1 MKLGRRPAEA
11 ADDTIR
17 LPPGMDFLTMR
28 RRRRRNS
35 ALGWAGATVALAA
48 VLGAVVYVAAPHLG
62 LQPAPAGPRAVP
74 LAAAPPP
81 AAVADA
87 PRPAEPPPP
96 VLRLPLDHAP
106 PPRAPGPPRAA
117 PPLLREAEIAAHRP
131 QRPTLLRLVEN
142 PRIFVLDFP
151 DLASQGTA
159 LNRIAAL
166 VEKAATPRDRVL
178 TEAELAAVLAR
189 SGERAETFYYGHDY
203 RGSDL
208 ARFFALAARDRI
220 ALNASENWVAEQLA
234 AARHAEPSG
243 EIAVISI
250 VAPGG
255 EVDEAARR
263 TTLRHEIGHG
273 HDFTLPFYAAHV
285 RRVWGERL
293 ADSERAG
300 FRAFLAREGYDTRNA
315 DLMAG
320 EMQAYL
326 LFTPDARFF
335 NPRLANL
342 TEAQADNLRA
352 MLLEGGTF
360 QGLPLDPA
368 DR

>member
-1 MKLGRRPAEA
+1 MKPGRRPAAEV
-11 ADDTIR
+11 DDTIR
-17 LPPGMDFLTMR
+17 LPPGMDLRLLR
-28 RRRRRNS
+28 RRRRRAS
-35 ALGWAGATVALAA
+35 ALGWGAATVGLAMALG
-48 VLGAVVYVAAPHLG
+48 LGGWLLLGRDVAPAPVPVPIAAAPT
-62 LQPAPAGPRAVP
+62 APT
-74 LAAAPPP
+74 APPP
-81 AAVADA
+81 AAA
-87 PRPAEPPPP
+87 PAEALPP
-96 VLRLPLDHAP
+96 VLRLPLDDAP

-151 DLASQGTA
+151 DLASQGAA

-208 ARFFALAARDRI
+208 VRFFALAARDRI
-220 ALNASENWVAEQLA
+220 TLNAAEQWVTEQLA

-243 EIAVISI
+243 EIALISI

-255 EVDEAARR
+255 AVDEAARR

-285 RRVWGERL
+285 RRVWSERL
-293 ADSERAG
+293 VESERAG

-335 NPRLANL
+335 SPRMANL
-342 TEAQADNLRA
+342 TPVQADNLRA
-352 MLLEGGTF
+352 MLLEGASF

>member
-1 MKLGRRPAEA
+1 ML
-11 ADDTIR
+11 
-17 LPPGMDFLTMR
+17 R

-35 ALGWAGATVALAA
+35 ALGWGAATVGLALA
-48 VLGAVVYVAAPHLG
+48 LG
-62 LQPAPAGPRAVP
+62 LGGFLYLGREAPAPVP
-74 LAAAPPP
+74 VAAAPP
-81 AAVADA
+81 VADA
-87 PRPAEPPPP
+87 PP

-106 PPRAPGPPRAA
+106 PPRAAGAPRAA

-151 DLASQGTA
+151 DLASQGAA

-189 SGERAETFYYGHDY
+189 SGERADSYYYGHDY
-203 RGSDL
+203 RGADL
-208 ARFFALAARDRI
+208 ARFFALAARDGI
-220 ALNASENWVAEQLA
+220 ALNASEQWVAGQLA

-243 EIAVISI
+243 EIALISI

-255 EVDEAARR
+255 AVDEAARR

-285 RRVWGERL
+285 RRVWAERL
-293 ADSERAG
+293 AESERAG

-335 NPRLANL
+335 DPRMAGL
-342 TEAQADNLRA
+342 TAPQAENLRA
-352 MLLEGGTF
+352 MLRDGGTF